1 MPQVPRP
8 RTSASAEPD
17 SATLAHVARWQEQTL
32 RGNLALEACSYGETR
47 RRYEEA
53 LVVAEELLEEA
64 LLGNRDAGRCGL
76 LLFGTSCNN
85 IAELARQQR
94 DVQTEGIF
102 LYRAVERFITVAKSA
117 RAPLRFRVRCLL
129 HLKVASDA
137 LYRYFEGRGMW
148 DAAASYSNDA
158 NAAMFE
164 VRSLEA
170 AARRR
175 AILARGA
182 ARRWSPDSHAPTRPI
197 RIDVAGSSPRDAS
210 SRDGWPRLEVG
221 GDGHE
226 DVLRVLES
234 LSADEHA
241 DRAEAHAGF
250 AGETSSDALQTR
262 SG

>member
-1 MPQVPRP
+1 
-8 RTSASAEPD
+8 
-17 SATLAHVARWQEQTL
+17 
-32 RGNLALEACSYGETR
+32 
-47 RRYEEA
+47 
-53 LVVAEELLEEA
+53 
-64 LLGNRDAGRCGL
+64 
-76 LLFGTSCNN
+76 
-85 IAELARQQR
+85 
-94 DVQTEGIF
+94 
-102 LYRAVERFITVAKSA
+102 VERFITVAKSA

-210 SRDGWPRLEVG
+210 SRDGWPRLEVD

>member
-1 MPQVPRP
+1 
-8 RTSASAEPD
+8 
-17 SATLAHVARWQEQTL
+17 L

-53 LVVAEELLEEA
+53 LVVADELLEQA
-64 LLGNRDAGRCGL
+64 LLGNRDAARCGL

-85 IAELARQQR
+85 IAELAQRQG

-102 LYRAVERFITVAKSA
+102 LYRAVERFISVAKAA
-117 RAPLRFRVRCLL
+117 RAPLRFRVRCLM

-148 DAAASYSNDA
+148 DAAASYSEEA

-164 VRSLEA
+164 VRRLEA

-182 ARRWSPDSHAPTRPI
+182 ARRWLPDGYGAARQV
-197 RIDVAGSSPRDAS
+197 RIDVVGSSPRDALP
-210 SRDGWPRLEVG
+210 SRQDVG
-221 GDGHE
+221 EDGHE

-234 LSADEHA
+234 LSADE
-241 DRAEAHAGF
+241 REPPESPAELAGG
-250 AGETSSDALQTR
+250 AIADALRTR